1 MKNFPIIAVD
11 ERVELKEQTNARVP
25 EKKLLYPIY
34 HRIITI
40 DS

>member
-25 EKKLLYPIY
+25 EKKTALPDLSSNYNY
-34 HRIITI
+34 R
-40 DS
+40 